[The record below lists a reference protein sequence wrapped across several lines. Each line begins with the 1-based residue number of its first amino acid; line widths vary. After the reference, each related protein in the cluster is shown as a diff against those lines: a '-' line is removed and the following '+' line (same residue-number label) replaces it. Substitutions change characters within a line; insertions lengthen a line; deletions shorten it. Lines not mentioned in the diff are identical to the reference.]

1 LGPGPER
8 LTFAQIAKLTA
19 NQGRL
24 SFAAAW
30 SIGWATKPGSNRF
43 PAELPQSKE
52 PCHVGNP
59 VGRRRRAPGIRF
71 VFPAKPALGTGL
83 ILAMAA
89 TTGLGVANIYYNQ
102 PMLGLIEASMPG
114 GLTALVPTVTQ
125 LGYALGLFLLVPLG
139 DRVERRRLI
148 VAQFLLLSV
157 ALVLA
162 AVAPSPALLLGASLI
177 LGALATVA
185 QQIVPFA
192 AHLAPPERSGAV
204 IGKVMA
210 GLLCGILLSR
220 TLAGFVAQQAGWRAM
235 FWLGV
240 PLALVAAAIL
250 RAMLPTSAAAQGP
263 RYPQLL
269 ASLWHLWRR
278 HRALRLATITQ
289 GLLFAAFSAF
299 WSILALRLAQVGEG
313 RAWPACSA

>member
-1 LGPGPER
+1 MSETLLAG
-8 LTFAQIAKLTA
+8 
-19 NQGRL
+19 
-24 SFAAAW
+24 AAA
-30 SIGWATKPGSNRF
+30 R
-43 PAELPQSKE
+43 PAS
-52 PCHVGNP
+52 
-59 VGRRRRAPGIRF
+59 ASSS
-71 VFPAKPALGTGL
+71 PAKPALGTGL

-185 QQIVPFA
+185 QQIVP
-192 AHLAPPERSGAV
+192 
-204 IGKVMA
+204 
-210 GLLCGILLSR
+210 
-220 TLAGFVAQQAGWRAM
+220 
-235 FWLGV
+235 
-240 PLALVAAAIL
+240 
-250 RAMLPTSAAAQGP
+250 LPRIWPRPSAAA
-263 RYPQLL
+263 R
-269 ASLWHLWRR
+269 
-278 HRALRLATITQ
+278 
-289 GLLFAAFSAF
+289 
-299 WSILALRLAQVGEG
+299 
-313 RAWPACSA
+313 